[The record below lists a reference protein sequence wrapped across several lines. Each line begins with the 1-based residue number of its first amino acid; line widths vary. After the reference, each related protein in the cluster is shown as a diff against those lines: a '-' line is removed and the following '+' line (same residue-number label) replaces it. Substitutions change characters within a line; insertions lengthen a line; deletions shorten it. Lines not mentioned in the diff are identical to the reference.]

1 MQSHDIT
8 AKAGAHKG
16 HRRVGRGIGSGRG
29 KTCGRGT
36 KGDGSRS
43 GAVKFSLK
51 EGGQMPLFRRLPK
64 RGFNNYEFAE
74 TFEIVNVGQLE
85 AFDDGS
91 EVTVSHLAQA
101 RLIRSS
107 GSQVKILGDGKLTKK
122 LQVWAHRFS
131 KSAQEKIGGCGG
143 AAKVIEGKVQGRDS
157 R

>member
-1 MQSHDIT
+1 MQSHDMT
-8 AKAGAHKG
+8 MKAGAHKR
-16 HRRVGRGIGSGRG
+16 HKRVGRGRGGGNG

-64 RGFNNYEFAE
+64 RGFNNNDFAE
-74 TFEIVNVGQLE
+74 TFEVVNVGQLE

-91 EVTVSHLAQA
+91 EVTLEQLLKA
-101 RLIRSS
+101 RLIRKAKSR
-107 GSQVKILGDGKLTKK
+107 VKILGDGKLTKK
-122 LQVWAHRFS
+122 LQIWGHRFS

-143 AAKVIEGKVQGRDS
+143 TAKVIEGK
-157 R
+157 

>member
-1 MQSHDIT
+1 
-8 AKAGAHKG
+8 
-16 HRRVGRGIGSGRG
+16 VGRGRGSGTG

-74 TFEIVNVGQLE
+74 TFEVVNIGQLE

-91 EVTVSHLAQA
+91 EVTLEQLLKA
-101 RLIRSS
+101 RLIRKA
-107 GSQVKILGDGKLTKK
+107 GSRVKILGDGKLTKK
-122 LQVWAHRFS
+122 LQIWGHRFS

-143 AAKVIEGKVQGRDS
+143 TAKVIESK
-157 R
+157 

>member
-8 AKAGAHKG
+8 MKAGAHKR
-16 HRRVGRGIGSGRG
+16 HKRVGRGRGSGIG

-64 RGFNNYEFAE
+64 RGFNNYDFAK
-74 TFEIVNVGQLE
+74 TFEVVNVGQLE

-91 EVTVSHLAQA
+91 EVTLEQLLKA
-101 RLIRSS
+101 RLIRKA
-107 GSQVKILGDGKLTKK
+107 GSRVKILGDGKLTKK
-122 LQVWAHRFS
+122 LQIWGHRFS

-143 AAKVIEGKVQGRDS
+143 TAKVIEGK
-157 R
+157 

>member
-1 MQSHDIT
+1 MQSHDMT
-8 AKAGAHKG
+8 MKAGAHKR
-16 HRRVGRGIGSGRG
+16 HKRVGRGRGGGNG

-64 RGFNNYEFAE
+64 RGFNNYDFAE
-74 TFEIVNVGQLE
+74 TFEVVNVGQLE

-91 EVTVSHLAQA
+91 EVTLEQLLKA
-101 RLIRSS
+101 RLIRKAKSR
-107 GSQVKILGDGKLTKK
+107 VKILGDGKLTKK
-122 LQVWAHRFS
+122 LQIWGHRFS

-143 AAKVIEGKVQGRDS
+143 TAKVIEGK
-157 R
+157 